1 MHRLSLCMKKL
12 VFISSFFL
20 ISYVAMSQKVTVQV
34 IKTEKTALSEWQIL
48 DEKYNIVFSGN
59 EYFRADSVTFF
70 LDANKRYFLQ
80 ISVTEIYNHDSNLYT
95 LILNNEPVILIKSD
109 IGPGGHIYPFFT
121 GMRNER
127 IKITGGAEAVI
138 SDFPW
143 QVYFI
148 SGNFR
153 CGGSIIA
160 DKWILTAAHCT
171 HDDLGNPIPAISMS
185 VKVGSSLIS
194 GQTYNVSQ
202 VIVNEGYDKQTLAN
216 DIALLKL
223 TVPINNINARPI
235 KLVTSDDVI
244 NGATDPGVLSTVTGW
259 GYTQANTTTSVP
271 VKLQK
276 VQLPIITIAQ
286 ASTVWGTIPSTDIM
300 AGLLNG
306 NKDACNGD
314 SGGPMMVPVPGEYKL
329 AGIVSWGSSDCNTYG
344 AYTRVSMFENWIR
357 FNTGIA
363 PLGDTLVCKGVVS
376 SQYTVSN
383 VPSAT
388 AYEWRLLPANAG
400 SVSGTS
406 SNATVIWNTG
416 FSGSSKLVLMVTI
429 NNVVSEWT
437 RLYPKVVLN
446 TKLLSQSTD
455 TIACAEQ
462 PVTLKVVAEGYN
474 LIYKWSKNG
483 IQVQSG
489 PSSKLNISSTSTD
502 NSGVYNCEITGYCG
516 TVFSSNIN
524 LTVFPLTKITSVS
537 PDVEVPFGKNVTL
550 EVSAQ
555 GHDLIYHWQKD
566 NVLLNNSSTS
576 RLFLQGLNAASIG
589 IYRAIVSGTCGTK
602 ISDSV
607 YVYVK
612 KQNFSGEPEVFL
624 WPSVTIDEF
633 NVALSN
639 DAIYSVNIYSI
650 NGQVIRELTNCRYQ
664 TTINVS
670 ETAKGTYIVL
680 VFNSSFRK
688 SLKMIKE

>member
-1 MHRLSLCMKKL
+1 MHRLSLCMKKF

-20 ISYVAMSQKVTVQV
+20 ISYVAMSQKATVKV

-59 EYFRADSVTFF
+59 EYFRPDSVTFF

-80 ISVTEIYNHDSNLYT
+80 ISVIEIYNHDSNLYT
-95 LILNNEPVILIKSD
+95 LILNNEPVTLIKSD
-109 IGPGGHIYPFFT
+109 IGPGDHIYPFFT

-127 IKITGGAEAVI
+127 IKITGGADAVI

-148 SGNFR
+148 SGKFR

-185 VKVGSSLIS
+185 VKVGSTQIN

-202 VIVNEGYDKQTLAN
+202 VIVNEAYDSQTLAN
-216 DIALLKL
+216 DVALLKL
-223 TVPINNINARPI
+223 SVPINNANARPI
-235 KLVTSDDVI
+235 KLVTSDDVA

-306 NKDACNGD
+306 HRDACNGD
-314 SGGPMMVPVPGEYKL
+314 SGGPMVVGVPGEYKL
-329 AGIVSWGSSDCNTYG
+329 AGIVSWGSSNCNTYG

-357 FNTGIA
+357 FNTEIV
-363 PLGDTLVCKGVVS
+363 GDTLVCKGVVS

-388 AYEWRLLPANAG
+388 AYEWRLLPGNAG
-400 SVSGTS
+400 SVSGTAS
-406 SNATVIWNTG
+406 SATVIWNTG
-416 FSGSSKLVLMVTI
+416 FTGSAQLVLMVTI

-437 RLYPKVVLN
+437 RLYPKVALN
-446 TKLLSQSTD
+446 TKLLSQSTE
-455 TIACAEQ
+455 TIDCTARQ
-462 PVTLKVVAEGYN
+462 FTLTVGSDGYN
-474 LIYKWSKNG
+474 LNIKCSKNG
-483 IQVQSG
+483 SRIQSD
-489 PSSKLNISSTSTD
+489 PSP
-502 NSGVYNCEITGYCG
+502 
-516 TVFSSNIN
+516 N
-524 LTVFPLTKITSVS
+524 LKI
-537 PDVEVPFGKNVTL
+537 
-550 EVSAQ
+550 
-555 GHDLIYHWQKD
+555 
-566 NVLLNNSSTS
+566 
-576 RLFLQGLNAASIG
+576 
-589 IYRAIVSGTCGTK
+589 
-602 ISDSV
+602 
-607 YVYVK
+607 
-612 KQNFSGEPEVFL
+612 
-624 WPSVTIDEF
+624 
-633 NVALSN
+633 
-639 DAIYSVNIYSI
+639 
-650 NGQVIRELTNCRYQ
+650 
-664 TTINVS
+664 
-670 ETAKGTYIVL
+670 
-680 VFNSSFRK
+680 
-688 SLKMIKE
+688 

>member
-1 MHRLSLCMKKL
+1 
-12 VFISSFFL
+12 
-20 ISYVAMSQKVTVQV
+20 MSQKVTVQV

-80 ISVTEIYNHDSNLYT
+80 ISVIEIYNHDSNLYT

-109 IGPGGHIYPFFT
+109 IGPGDHIYPFFT

-127 IKITGGAEAVI
+127 IKITGGGDAVI

-148 SGNFR
+148 SGSFR
-153 CGGSIIA
+153 CGGSIIG

-171 HDDLGNPIPAISMS
+171 HDDLGNPIPTISMS

-202 VIVNEGYDKQTLAN
+202 VIVNEGYDHNTLLN

-259 GYTQANTTTSVP
+259 GYTQVTPITLPTS
-271 VKLQK
+271 LQK
-276 VQLPIITIAQ
+276 VKLPLITIAQ
-286 ASTVWGTIPSTDIM
+286 ASTVWGTIPKTDIM

-306 NKDACNGD
+306 NRDACNGD
-314 SGGPMMVPVPGEYKL
+314 SGGPMVVPVPGEYKL
-329 AGIVSWGSSDCNTYG
+329 AGIVSWGSSNCNTYG

-357 FNTGIA
+357 FNTEIV
-363 PLGDTLVCKGVVS
+363 GDTLVCKGVVS
-376 SQYTVSN
+376 SQYTLSN

-388 AYEWRLLPANAG
+388 AYEWRLLPGNAG
-400 SVSGTS
+400 SVSGTAS
-406 SNATVIWNTG
+406 SATVIWNTG
-416 FSGSSKLVLMVTI
+416 FTGSAKLVLMVTI

-462 PVTLKVVAEGYN
+462 PFTLKVVAEGYN
-474 LIYKWSKNG
+474 LIYKWFKNG
-483 IQVQSG
+483 IQIQSG
-489 PSSKLNISSTSTD
+489 PSSKLNISSATTD

-566 NVLLNNSSTS
+566 NVLLDNSTTS

-602 ISDSV
+602 ISDTV

-650 NGQVIRELTNCRYQ
+650 NGQVIRELTNCRSQ
-664 TTINVS
+664 TIINVR
-670 ETAKGTYIVL
+670 ETAKGTSIVL

-688 SLKMIKE
+688 SLKLIKE